1 MRRYKFLILIWMLL
15 LGLSPLK
22 GEVNINSYMETKAV
36 HSFNALE
43 IRKKGSAASKAIG
56 AFISSTI
63 AGIHNPIL
71 KKVVEFLIYGFLLVV
86 VLLFDNKDE

>member
-22 GEVNINSYMETKAV
+22 GEVKVNSYMETKIV
-36 HSFNALE
+36 HSFNSLE
-43 IRKKGSAASKAIG
+43 IKKKRGVASKAIG

-63 AGIHNPIL
+63 AGIQNPIL

-86 VLLFDNKDE
+86 VLFFGNKDE